1 MRTEERPVQDGL
13 TVAALLCLVVPAF
26 CPAQVTDRLDLP
38 YGALE
43 DRITGVGA
51 QQTAS
56 PETAIIPDAL
66 PGDVPPGM
74 ALPHATSQDA
84 ASPGTPGSAP
94 HEETPNGPVR
104 CLEPPP
110 LLRWQDYQGPFQKT
124 VGIFAG
130 KLELKSAHPPHY
142 KPGTVLCSLE
152 VKDKF
157 MLFVRDA
164 FDPIS
169 FLEAAFGAGLDH
181 ASNRDPTFGQ
191 GAGGYGKRFGADF
204 AGQTT
209 GRFFTDFAY
218 PAIFSED
225 PRYYRL
231 IHGTG
236 RRRFFHA
243 VEHTFVAQRD
253 SGKHMF
259 NVSQWLGT
267 ATAVGLNDAYH
278 PGNERGVSPA
288 LRVGGY
294 ALATGM
300 GFDVLREFWP
310 DIAHK
315 LHMPFRGTRE
325 QPATEGGHS
334 PHD

>member
-1 MRTEERPVQDGL
+1 ML
-13 TVAALLCLVVPAF
+13 TLPWGTFVR
-26 CPAQVTDRLDLP
+26 AQEL
-38 YGALE
+38 G
-43 DRITGVGA
+43 
-51 QQTAS
+51 S
-56 PETAIIPDAL
+56 PETAIAGDAVPGVALPDAPSQAAVL
-66 PGDVPPGM
+66 PGAP
-74 ALPHATSQDA
+74 L
-84 ASPGTPGSAP
+84 PGSASQ
-94 HEETPNGPVR
+94 EETTKNAAAP

-110 LLRWQDYQGPFQKT
+110 LLRWQDYHGPFQKV
-124 VGIFAG
+124 VGAFAR
-130 KLELKSAHPPHY
+130 KLELKSVHPPRY

-157 MLFVRDA
+157 ILFVRDT

-169 FLEAAFGAGLDH
+169 FFEAAFNAGLDQ

-191 GAGGYGKRFGADF
+191 GAEGYGKRFGADF

-209 GRFFTDFAY
+209 WRFFTDFAY
-218 PAIFSED
+218 PTIFSED

-231 IHGTG
+231 IHGSG
-236 RRRFFHA
+236 RQRFFHA

-267 ATAVGLNDAYH
+267 VTAVALNDAYH
-278 PGNERGVSPA
+278 PGNERGLSPA
-288 LRVGGY
+288 LRVSGY

-315 LHMPFRGTRE
+315 LHMPFRDTRE
-325 QPATEGGHS
+325 LPPTEVAALLSKHRERPASRFRLDIRLPKETMKRLFQRRTRTCFGQS
-334 PHD
+334 L